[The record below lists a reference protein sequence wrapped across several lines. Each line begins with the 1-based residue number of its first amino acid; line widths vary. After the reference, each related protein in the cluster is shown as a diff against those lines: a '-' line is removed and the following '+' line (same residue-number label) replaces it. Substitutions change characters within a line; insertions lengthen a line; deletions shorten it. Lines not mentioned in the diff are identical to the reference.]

1 MNQYK
6 TENETIKEEKNK
18 IINEINNIKNASKSN
33 EETINKLTKEN
44 SIQKLNSEIIGMKD
58 LINKK
63 DVEIK
68 KLVEENNTIQPKTK
82 F

>member
-44 SIQKLNSEIIGMKD
+44 SIQKLNSEIFGMKD

-68 KLVEENNTIQPKTK
+68 KLVEENNI
-82 F
+82 